1 MRALT
6 QRENSDP
13 DDRANTPTTMLIRR
27 KSGAVAECQSA
38 MGIPIVRD
46 AAIGPGMLTV
56 RQRTWLESFPNESH
70 VENPVLF
77 K

>member
-1 MRALT
+1 MRALS

-13 DDRANTPTTMLIRR
+13 DERANTPTAMLARR
-27 KSGAVAECQSA
+27 KSGAMAESQSM

-46 AAIGPGMLTV
+46 AAAGPGMLTV